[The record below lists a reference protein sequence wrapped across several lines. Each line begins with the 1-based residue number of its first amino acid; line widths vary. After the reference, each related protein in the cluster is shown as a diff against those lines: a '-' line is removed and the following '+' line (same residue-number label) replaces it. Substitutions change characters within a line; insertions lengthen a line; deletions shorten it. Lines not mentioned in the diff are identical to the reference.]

1 MKSTLLFTLLQVFS
15 TIATTN
21 AGSMMDARAR
31 TMQPPQTPQM
41 VVGAQESVV
50 SSSSTKNNSTE
61 EETSYVYLPHQL
73 AQAGKLDDLKDLLD
87 SYPDLINDV
96 DNFGWSL
103 MHEAGRSGS
112 VELAAYLISKGGK
125 MNPKSNEGHTPL
137 FEADRF
143 NGPKS
148 DIVKF
153 LISKGA
159 KFDTPQQRLR
169 GAQEEITRNFA
180 HTLAANGRLE
190 ELKEYV
196 TKHGSSEF
204 VKAPDSLGWTCLME
218 AARFGHLDMV
228 LYLLDQDVDT
238 HYKTKGGQ
246 KAVDVAEQF
255 QGKSS
260 PVYRILNAVTRS

>member
-1 MKSTLLFTLLQVFS
+1 MKSTLLFTLLQIFA

-21 AGSMMDARAR
+21 ASSIMDARLR
-31 TMQPPQTPQM
+31 TMKQPEM
-41 VVGAQESVV
+41 VVVGAEDYDSSVV
-50 SSSSTKNNSTE
+50 SSTTNSTE

-73 AQAGKLDDLKDLLD
+73 AQAGRLDDLKDLLE

-96 DNFGWSL
+96 DNYGWSL
-103 MHEAGRSGS
+103 MHEASRSGS
-112 VELAAYLISKGGK
+112 TELADYLISKGAK
-125 MNPKSNEGHTPL
+125 LNPKSNEGHTPL

-143 NGPKS
+143 NGPDS

-159 KFDTPQQRLR
+159 QFDAPQQRLR

-180 HTLAANGRLE
+180 HSLAANGRLE

-196 TKHGSSEF
+196 AKHGSSEL

-228 LYLLDQDVDT
+228 LYLLDQDVDA
-238 HYKTKGGQ
+238 HLKNKGGQ

-255 QGKSS
+255 QGKKSS
-260 PVYRILNAVTRS
+260 VYRILNGVTRSA